1 MNNWTNKK
9 IMYRKYVKEYYD
21 ADTGEEI
28 TEEQFKNYVKIK
40 KEYIKN
46 YVGHIATTYART
58 IGRKKT
64 KYRTLPMNKE
74 EFENNINY
82 TVS

>member
-1 MNNWTNKK
+1 MKGVQKWTNKN
-9 IMYRKYVKEYYD
+9 IMYRRYIKEYYD

-46 YVGHIATTYART
+46 YAGQIATTYART
-58 IGRKKT
+58 IGRKKIQ
-64 KYRTLPMNKE
+64 LE
-74 EFENNINY
+74 IF
-82 TVS
+82 